1 MNEDNNPVDNA
12 VTNMVSDDIN
22 TITDNDN
29 HSQLVEVDTIH
40 TETVDNPIDTVDTQI
55 VETET
60 ESEKVGKGRPP
71 HLKTEDTQNR
81 VYILATVGTR
91 HEDIAT
97 VLNISHDTLVKY
109 YKEELDKGR
118 IEANASVAETLFKQ
132 AKEGNTTAMIFWLK
146 SRAKWKET
154 SQHEISGNPD
164 GTPVEVKIITG
175 L

>member
-1 MNEDNNPVDNA
+1 MNEVVSNNPVDNV

-22 TITDNDN
+22 TINDNDN
-29 HSQLVEVDTIH
+29 HSQLVEVDVDAIH
-40 TETVDNPIDTVDTQI
+40 TETVDNDTQI
-55 VETET
+55 VETEA
-60 ESEKVGKGRPP
+60 EKVGKGRPP
-71 HLKTEDTQNR
+71 HVKTEDTRNR

-91 HEDIAT
+91 HEDIA
-97 VLNISHDTLVKY
+97 
-109 YKEELDKGR
+109 KGR

-164 GTPVEVKIITG
+164 GTPVNVQIVTG
-175 L
+175 IE

>member
-1 MNEDNNPVDNA
+1 MNEEINPVDIMDNS
-12 VTNMVSDDIN
+12 MVE
-22 TITDNDN
+22 TDKA
-29 HSQLVEVDTIH
+29 LT
-40 TETVDNPIDTVDTQI
+40 PIDNLPIDAI
-55 VETET
+55 ETE
-60 ESEKVGKGRPP
+60 ESKAGKGRPP
-71 HLKTEDTQNR
+71 HLPTADTRNR
-81 VYILATVGTR
+81 VYILSTVGTR

-97 VLNISHDTLVKY
+97 VLSISHDTLVKY

-164 GTPVEVKIITG
+164 GTPVEVKIVTG
-175 L
+175 ID

>member
-1 MNEDNNPVDNA
+1 MELH
-12 VTNMVSDDIN
+12 
-22 TITDNDN
+22 DN
-29 HSQLVEVDTIH
+29 HSHIDNEVSVEEVIDQVDPSTS
-40 TETVDNPIDTVDTQI
+40 DI
-55 VETET
+55 VEADK
-60 ESEKVGKGRPP
+60 KVGRPH
-71 HLKTEDTQNR
+71 HLPDETTRNK
-81 VYILATVGTR
+81 VFMLSTVGTR

-97 VLNISHDTLVKY
+97 VLNISADTLTKY
-109 YKEELDKGR
+109 YHDELAKGR

-175 L
+175 IE